1 MASLIILVNNR
12 YEKYLSFFKIWA
24 QRFSWILMPNVKF
37 KCWMDSIVLTQYFS
51 DPFHFLCILI
61 QGHTCLDKSYWAVEK
76 SRTRWKNSDCIFKPL
91 IYKFIF
97 QESHNIFSKLNH
109 DEYRQVLGN
118 IKHCILATD
127 LALFFPNKA
136 RLSNILKEDA
146 FSWDLPDHRY
156 GFF

>member
-76 SRTRWKNSDCIFKPL
+76 SRTRWKKIWLNS

-156 GFF
+156 GIF